1 MTICFPKLLL
11 QCSLPPVGYKD
22 SQLPLTFVNTC
33 YFQMSCVFAHFVDC
47 VLSFLFCVLLFT
59 CFVLWAWSFNKAAC
73 RFYLSLVLLL
83 RYSAEA
89 QAHEWLDRVSFLF
102 VHRQCGIETKQT
114 DFTLETGD
122 AELTTFLCTENPALR
137 LKREK
142 CLKETL
148 EQKDYKWRKR

>member
-1 MTICFPKLLL
+1 MTICFPRLLL

-33 YFQMSCVFAHFVDC
+33 YFQMSCAFAHFIGC
-47 VLSFLFCVLLFT
+47 VLSF
-59 CFVLWAWSFNKAAC
+59 CFVSSYLPVSFYEREVLIKQPADLFVFSSSFTLLSWSSGSRMAWTG
-73 RFYLSLVLLL
+73 L
-83 RYSAEA
+83 
-89 QAHEWLDRVSFLF
+89 FLF

-114 DFTLETGD
+114 DFTLETGN
-122 AELTTFLCTENPALR
+122 AELTTSSCTENPALR

-142 CLKETL
+142 CLREIS